1 MPNIDKVDKVDKYKV
16 VNCTVAGLHNKN
28 TWLIQ
33 IHRYLCMSG
42 YNLTLPIND
51 YNKSKYINTGRIG
64 MFEIPLLVTF
74 NY

>member
-1 MPNIDKVDKVDKYKV
+1 
-16 VNCTVAGLHNKN
+16 
-28 TWLIQ
+28 
-33 IHRYLCMSG
+33 MSG